1 MVGRILRT
9 ADFERA
15 LAQAPRSRSTHF
27 AAHHVAAGLAAPLR
41 GGSKAGCTELSTA
54 SAPSCPPPVDEL
66 PTGWWLG
73 TVVPKRHAKRSV
85 TRNLIKRQMREV
97 MQAVVATA
105 RAEMPAAQ
113 TLEMS
118 AGAPQ
123 VPSLPNSV
131 GLPKGGLPKGLWVLR
146 LKSPFDPKQ
155 FHSPASV
162 PLREAARAEIAL
174 LLARATAPRARG

>member
-1 MVGRILRT
+1 M
-9 ADFERA
+9 
-15 LAQAPRSRSTHF
+15 
-27 AAHHVAAGLAAPLR
+27 
-41 GGSKAGCTELSTA
+41 
-54 SAPSCPPPVDEL
+54 DEL

-131 GLPKGGLPKGLWVLR
+131 GLPKGLWVLR